1 MSEPIS
7 EPKGKPARPLNR
19 WGLGTLSVLQ
29 VAFLAIILIALNYL
43 SARHFTRIDLS
54 REAAY
59 TLSPATTG
67 YLKSPELAG
76 REKPI
81 KWIMAFRRSSP
92 LYERV
97 RALAEE
103 YSRLSNGKIVLE
115 IVDPLRSSDR
125 VQEVTATYGLPLT
138 KDLMIM
144 DARLDDGPV
153 STEDKDGNNILH
165 PNVKLI
171 IADDM
176 AIFTTVKIKETSVRK
191 PTGFQGEDVL
201 TARLVESIEGRARR
215 MVFLA
220 DKSRLDGEGEDSPMK
235 SLQNTL
241 QFQNVELKGINLSGL
256 TEIPADVEGVVMV
269 APKYDLTDD
278 ELAVLEKYW
287 NSPRAAMLFLLK
299 PGDTPPKLRTFLRGN
314 GVTPRRDRVIARVKD
329 RIDTTARGV
338 FTYGVD
344 FTRDFAGQATVFEG
358 ATSSLEVREQA
369 EDLMH
374 RQINAIGLIQAA
386 EGFWGET
393 KFGEKDIAFDEKE
406 DAKAPLFLA
415 ACVTRGAASDDR
427 FAADTSRMVIIA
439 NTDFLSP
446 KDQRADN
453 IDFLASS
460 VNWLV
465 NRQSLHGIGPR
476 SIGTYKLPILDAQVS
491 FINRVNLFFLPAFL
505 IVIGAFIWSSRRA

>member
-76 REKPI
+76 RQKPI
-81 KWIMAFRRSSP
+81 KWILAFRRSSP
-92 LYERV
+92 FYERV

-103 YSRLSNGKIVLE
+103 YARLSNGKIFLE

-171 IADDM
+171 VADDM
-176 AIFTTVKIKETSVRK
+176 AVFTTVKIKETSFRK

-220 DKSRLDGEGEDSPMK
+220 DKSRLDGEGENSPMK
-235 SLQNTL
+235 SLLNTL

-256 TEIPADVEGVVMV
+256 AAIPADIEGVVMV

-338 FTYGVD
+338 FADGVD

-369 EDLMH
+369 EDLMN
-374 RQINAIGLIQAA
+374 RQINAIGLIEAA

-406 DAKAPLFLA
+406 DAKRPLHLA
-415 ACVTRGAASDDR
+415 AGVTRGAANDDR

-446 KDQRADN
+446 ENQRADN

-465 NRQSLHGIGPR
+465 NRQSLFGIGPR